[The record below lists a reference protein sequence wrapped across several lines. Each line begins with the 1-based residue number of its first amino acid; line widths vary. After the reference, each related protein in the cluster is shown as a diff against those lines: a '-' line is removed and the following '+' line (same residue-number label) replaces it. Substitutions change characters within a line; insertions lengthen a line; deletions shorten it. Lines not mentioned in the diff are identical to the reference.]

1 MKIRRVKRRGRRIEI
16 FERSVVLVEIYLSVY
31 TVIVEEVDK
40 LVSVWR
46 LEEIQLLT
54 VKQITPTDS
63 TIDQEDA
70 VTFSEKSEQ
79 VIICR

>member
-16 FERSVVLVEIYLSVY
+16 FERSVVLVKIYLLVY

-46 LEEIQLLT
+46 LEEIQLLA

-70 VTFSEKSEQ
+70 VTFSGKSEQ